1 MGNSLQQNNEAFYR
15 ALPKVEL
22 HRHLEGSLRL
32 DTMMD
37 VSRDYDVGLM
47 NTDYLRSMVQVNADD
62 PHTSQNFLSKFQIL
76 RKFYRSPEIIHRVTR
91 EAIADAAA
99 DHVVYMELRFT
110 PVALSRAEGFPLGD
124 VIDWVTEAAQKADQE
139 FGCITRLIASVN
151 RHESVELAEEVIALS
166 VDRMTTGIVGVDLA
180 GDEAQFSTSPFRG
193 VFAEAQQSD
202 LHITIHAGEWGG
214 AQNVASAITEL
225 GAERIGHGVRVLED
239 PTVVALARERSTAL
253 EICVTSN
260 IHSGVIASL
269 DAYPLRSM
277 LTEGLNVTIN
287 TDDPSISQITLSDEY
302 RLVCEKL
309 GLSYDQLHQR
319 VIAAAQA
326 AFLPQKEREELV
338 SKVEQ
343 EFRLFG
349 GNDRISEQ
357 KSKSP

>member
-1 MGNSLQQNNEAFYR
+1 M
-15 ALPKVEL
+15 
-22 HRHLEGSLRL
+22 
-32 DTMMD
+32 
-37 VSRDYDVGLM
+37 
-47 NTDYLRSMVQVNADD
+47 
-62 PHTSQNFLSKFQIL
+62 
-76 RKFYRSPEIIHRVTR
+76 
-91 EAIADAAA
+91 
-99 DHVVYMELRFT
+99 
-110 PVALSRAEGFPLGD
+110 
-124 VIDWVTEAAQKADQE
+124 
-139 FGCITRLIASVN
+139 
-151 RHESVELAEEVIALS
+151 
-166 VDRMTTGIVGVDLA
+166 
-180 GDEAQFSTSPFRG
+180 
-193 VFAEAQQSD
+193 FAEAQQSD

-214 AQNVASAITEL
+214 AQNVASAITDL

-326 AFLPQKEREELV
+326 AFLPPKEREELV